1 MAIRTTDI
9 RPRENGENGSETAAA
24 HSFEQRISAM
34 ISRTPEQI
42 AEARARVLAGSP
54 EPRPLPPGKSL
65 EEVIVGQLA
74 DDRSEAEVL
83 AVLEELS

>member
-1 MAIRTTDI
+1 MTTRAADTQ
-9 RPRENGENGSETAAA
+9 PREDSEAAA
-24 HSFEQRISAM
+24 ALAFEQRINAM
-34 ISRTPEQI
+34 KRRTPEQI

-54 EPRPLPPGKSL
+54 EPRPLPPGKTL

-83 AVLEELS
+83 AALEELS